1 MNFDALLKVLVAV
14 LGQRAVD
21 ELAEKLDEL
30 AAEAGEPWKRAVL
43 ALVAD
48 AVEQHGPAGLLL
60 VQEVIDDLAAGKAP
74 DIDWANP
81 RTASD
86 VVARLQNA
94 EAGRRSAARDF
105 AARVGDV
112 VGRLLVGIVRGLAA
126 E

>member
-1 MNFDALLKVLVAV
+1 MSFDALLKVLVAV
-14 LGQRAVD
+14 LGQRAVN
-21 ELAEKLDEL
+21 ELAAKLDEL

-86 VVARLQNA
+86 VVAQLQNA

-105 AARVGDV
+105 AVRVGDV

>member
-21 ELAEKLDEL
+21 ELAEKLDDL

-86 VVARLQNA
+86 VVAQLQNA

>member
-21 ELAEKLDEL
+21 ELAAKLDEL

-48 AVEQHGPAGLLL
+48 AVDQHGPAGLLL

-86 VVARLQNA
+86 VVAQLQNA

>member
-14 LGQRAVD
+14 IGRRAVD

>member
-21 ELAEKLDEL
+21 ELAAKLDEL

-48 AVEQHGPAGLLL
+48 ALEQHGPAGLLL

-86 VVARLQNA
+86 VVAQLQNA
-94 EAGRRSAARDF
+94 EAGRRSAACDF

>member
-21 ELAEKLDEL
+21 ELAAKLDEL

-86 VVARLQNA
+86 VVAQLQNA

>member
-21 ELAEKLDEL
+21 ELAAKLDEL

-48 AVEQHGPAGLLL
+48 AVEQHGPAGLLV
-60 VQEVIDDLAAGKAP
+60 VQEVIDDLAAGKTP

-86 VVARLQNA
+86 VVAQLQNA

>member
-1 MNFDALLKVLVAV
+1 
-14 LGQRAVD
+14 RAVD

-60 VQEVIDDLAAGKAP
+60 VQEVVDDLTAGKAP

-86 VVARLQNA
+86 VVAQLQNA

>member
-21 ELAEKLDEL
+21 ELSEKLDEL

-48 AVEQHGPAGLLL
+48 AVEQHGPAGLVL
-60 VQEVIDDLAAGKAP
+60 VQEVIDDLVAGKAP
-74 DIDWANP
+74 EIDWANP

-86 VVARLQNA
+86 IVAELQNA
-94 EAGRRSAARDF
+94 EAGRRSAASDF

-112 VGRLLVGIVRGLAA
+112 LGRLLVGLIRGLATT
-126 E
+126 

>member
-14 LGQRAVD
+14 LGQRGVD
-21 ELAEKLDEL
+21 ELAAKLDEL
-30 AAEAGEPWKRAVL
+30 AAEAAEPWKRAVL

-86 VVARLQNA
+86 VVAQLQNA

-105 AARVGDV
+105 AVRVGDV

>member
-1 MNFDALLKVLVAV
+1 MNVEALLKILVDV
-14 LGQRAVD
+14 LGRKAVD
-21 ELAEKLDEL
+21 ELSEKLDSL
-30 AAEAGEPWKRAVL
+30 SAEAGEPWKRAVL

-60 VQEVIDDLAAGKAP
+60 VQKVIDDLVAGEAP
-74 DIDWANP
+74 EIDWANP

-86 VVARLQNA
+86 VVAELQNA

-112 VGRLLVGIVRGLAA
+112 LGQLLVGLIRGLATA
-126 E
+126 

>member
-21 ELAEKLDEL
+21 ELAAKLDEL

-86 VVARLQNA
+86 VVAQLQNA

-126 E
+126 

>member
-1 MNFDALLKVLVAV
+1 MNIDALLKVLVAV

-30 AAEAGEPWKRAVL
+30 AVEAGEPWKRAVL

-48 AVEQHGPAGLLL
+48 AVEQHGPAGLVL
-60 VQEVIDDLAAGKAP
+60 VQQVIDDLVAGEAP
-74 DIDWANP
+74 EIDWANP

-86 VVARLQNA
+86 VVAELQNA

-112 VGRLLVGIVRGLAA
+112 LGRLLVGLVRGLVAA
-126 E
+126 